1 MIKINLLGIARPTA
15 ARAPSAP
22 LSAVQ
27 QALIFVGAA
36 VVAFAVVGFFYTY
49 WSRQITALEQRLKK
63 AKAEQA
69 RLAAIQAEN
78 QRYNQRLKELE
89 DRINTIQMLQQSRLG
104 PVDLMT
110 ALANTVNRTSDLYLL
125 TAGMEGNRLAIRGQA
140 NSVESIANFIS
151 ALKEAKGFSDVQLRQ
166 YYQDDQHN
174 RTTYKFNIDCAY
186 TVAPAAVPA
195 GAAAAPAPPPAAARR
210 AGM

>member
-1 MIKINLLGIARPTA
+1 MIKINLLGIGRPAA

-22 LSAVQ
+22 LSGVQ

-49 WSRQITALEQRLKK
+49 WNRQINDLGQRLKK

-78 QRYNQRLKELE
+78 QRYNQRLKDLE
-89 DRINTIQMLQQSRLG
+89 ERINTIQMLQQSRLG

-110 ALANTVNRTSDLYLL
+110 ALANTVNRTQDLYLL
-125 TAGMEGNRLAIRGQA
+125 TAGMEGNRLALRGQA
-140 NSVESIANFIS
+140 HSVESIANFLA
-151 ALKEAKGFSDVQLRQ
+151 ALKESKGISDVQLRQ
-166 YYQDDQHN
+166 YYQDDQQN

-186 TVAPAAVPA
+186 TLAPAASP
-195 GAAAAPAPPPAAARR
+195 AAAPPPTPPAAATRR
-210 AGM
+210 GGM